1 VRWPE
6 VDTDRA
12 IWTIPRER
20 FKSDREHIVPLSDD
34 ALALLAALPR
44 FASGQFAFT
53 STAGMRPVDGFGKAK
68 LRLDAAMGVILGR
81 PVEPFVLHDLRRTV
95 RSRLSELRVP
105 PVVAEC
111 VIGHALPG
119 LLGVYDK
126 WDYIDEKREALARW
140 SARLSEIVQ

>member
-1 VRWPE
+1 
-6 VDTDRA
+6 
-12 IWTIPRER
+12 
-20 FKSDREHIVPLSDD
+20 
-34 ALALLAALPR
+34 
-44 FASGQFAFT
+44 
-53 STAGMRPVDGFGKAK
+53 MRPVDGFGKAK